1 METVPAEARRSRY
14 AATARQRVVVEP
26 LAPERLATAK
36 RAFTTRRVPLMA
48 GRTLVSGR
56 VRPRS
61 GDLVLARVARI
72 GQHAKLESPDGRRAL
87 MHLGDEILVTFA
99 DRYAPDQF
107 ESQVPND
114 LGAAH
119 LVASGG
125 VASLMISRNAGVRR
139 PTDIAPIGL
148 VGDDRGVPLNIADF
162 GLAPVAPPEHRPPVL
177 AVVGTSM
184 NSGKTTTAHWIVHT
198 LARAGLKPGA
208 TKVTGT
214 GSGGDY
220 WVMKDAGAHM
230 MLDFTDVGLASTFR
244 IDMDTVERKAIE
256 LIDHLAVGG
265 SGAIAV
271 EVADGLF
278 QQETSRLLQSEPFR
292 SRIDAFIFAAA
303 DSMGAIGGYERL
315 KALDLPV
322 VGISG
327 RLTRSPLAMRETVK
341 ACEVPVFS
349 LDDLAD
355 PRIVMPLF
363 GLEAPAEP
371 EDETPTSSPHSGR
384 RKSRRLL
391 GSTNRS
397 GAPPP
402 APRRPTPRAGRP
414 WPCSRRETTIADG

>member
-1 METVPAEARRSRY
+1 MDTLPSDARPDRH
-14 AATARQRVVVEP
+14 AATARQRVAVEP
-26 LAPERLATAK
+26 LDAARLAQAK
-36 RAFTTRRVPLMA
+36 RSFTTRRVDLA
-48 GRTLVSGR
+48 VGKTLVTGH
-56 VRPRS
+56 VRPRT

-72 GQHAKLESPDGRRAL
+72 GQHAKLESPEGRRAL

-107 ESQVPND
+107 ESQVPRG

-148 VGDDRGVPLNIADF
+148 VGDARGVPLNLADF
-162 GLAPVAPPEHRPPVL
+162 GLEPVAPPEHRPPVV

-184 NSGKTTTAHWIVHT
+184 NSGKTTTSHWLVHT

-244 IDMDTVERKAIE
+244 IDMDTIERKAIE

-278 QQETSRLLQSEPFR
+278 QHETARLLQSDAFR
-292 SRIDAFIFAAA
+292 SRVDAFIFAAA

-315 KALDLPV
+315 RILDLPV

-327 RLTRSPLAMRETVK
+327 RLTRSPLSVRETVK
-341 ACEVPVFS
+341 ACEVPVFT
-349 LDDLAD
+349 LADLAD

-363 GLEAPAEP
+363 GMEAPAEP
-371 EDETPTSSPHSGR
+371 EAEPADVVPALRAPEKPEPAYEPLARAASDTVASDV
-384 RKSRRLL
+384 SRWRAIPL
-391 GSTNRS
+391 
-397 GAPPP
+397 
-402 APRRPTPRAGRP
+402 RPV
-414 WPCSRRETTIADG
+414 REMTVADG